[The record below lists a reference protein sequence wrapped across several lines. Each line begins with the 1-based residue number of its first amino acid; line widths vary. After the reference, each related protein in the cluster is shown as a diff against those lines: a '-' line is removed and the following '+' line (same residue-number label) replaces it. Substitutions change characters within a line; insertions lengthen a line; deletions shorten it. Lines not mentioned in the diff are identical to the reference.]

1 MPIKIKSTSGSV
13 TLDAQNVS
21 GDQTLTVPSLSGGKT
36 LLTTDGDGSSLTGVS
51 QAHTSS
57 GTAPSSP
64 AIGDKWHDTTNEKLY
79 MRTNDGTSDL
89 WLQI

>member
-1 MPIKIKSTSGSV
+1 MAITISGSGI
-13 TLDAQNVS
+13 TSANIADGTITSA
-21 GDQTLTVPSLSGGKT
+21 D
-36 LLTTDGDGSSLTGVS
+36 TDGTIGAT
-51 QAHTSS
+51 HTSS

-64 AIGDKWHDTTNEKLY
+64 SQGDKWHDTTGEKLY